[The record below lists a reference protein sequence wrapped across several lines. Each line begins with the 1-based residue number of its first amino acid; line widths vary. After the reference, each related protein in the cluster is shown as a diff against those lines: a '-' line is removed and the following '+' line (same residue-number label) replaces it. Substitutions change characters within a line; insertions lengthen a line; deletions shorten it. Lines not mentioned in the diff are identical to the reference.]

1 MAFNFH
7 RAAEGIVLA
16 NSHRG
21 FSTCAPENTFPAFE
35 AVRPAELTV
44 LKSTFT

>member
-35 AVRPAELTV
+35 AARPGGNSLY
-44 LKSTFT
+44 